1 MNSRSNREALLEGA
15 LQCLQEKGYAHT
27 TARDIV
33 AASNTNLGAIG
44 YHYGTTETLLN
55 AALIEGF
62 ERWFR
67 EVADVILELE
77 DANEFERFTRVA
89 AELPGTFERN
99 RPLARAFIEALAQA
113 EHSEEIRTALA
124 ESYERARENVVALL
138 QALDGPA
145 TVPHSRAVASL
156 LIAIF
161 DGLLLQWLLDPD
173 RTPTGAELIQT
184 ALQAGSA
191 RSETPEA

>member
-1 MNSRSNREALLEGA
+1 MSPGSNREALLEGA
-15 LQCLQEKGYAHT
+15 LRCLQEKGYAHT

-44 YHYGTTETLLN
+44 YHYGTTEALLN
-55 AALIEGF
+55 TALIEGF

-67 EVADVILELE
+67 EVADVILELQ
-77 DANEFERFTRVA
+77 DANELERFTRVA

-113 EHSEEIRTALA
+113 EHSQEIRKALA
-124 ESYERARENVVALL
+124 ESYERTRENVVALL
-138 QALDGPA
+138 QALNGPTA
-145 TVPHSRAVASL
+145 APHSRVIASL

-173 RTPTGAELIQT
+173 HTPTGADLIRT

-191 RSETPEA
+191 ANDTTEA